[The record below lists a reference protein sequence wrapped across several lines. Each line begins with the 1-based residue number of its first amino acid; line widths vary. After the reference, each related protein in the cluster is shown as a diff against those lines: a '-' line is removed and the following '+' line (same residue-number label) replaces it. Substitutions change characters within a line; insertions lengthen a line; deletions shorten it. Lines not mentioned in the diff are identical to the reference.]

1 MEKSKIKI
9 SVITPTIR
17 PEGLSIVAKALSKQT
32 FRDFEWIV
40 ITPIK
45 KKTEVIDSGINT
57 IYVKDPGKKNGDVWS
72 LNKAYNA
79 GIKKAKG
86 KLLISWQDWTSA
98 GPNTLEEFWK
108 HYEEEPNTLVS
119 AVGNKYENDNWDVM
133 IWKDPRIRDDMES
146 FYPCYFQDIEWNLCS
161 IPKQAVYDVGGF
173 DESLDRAYGLDAF
186 SVDERI
192 WELGGYDF
200 KLDQSIKSYSL
211 PHGRYSDWDDK
222 NAMNGKYEE
231 IRREHEEKGEWPV
244 LKYLK

>member
-1 MEKSKIKI
+1 MPKSNIKI

-17 PEGLSIVAKALSKQT
+17 KEGLDLVIKSLMKQT
-32 FRDFEWIV
+32 FKDFEFLIVSKYNWI
-40 ITPIK
+40 
-45 KKTEVIDSGINT
+45 EGIDGVNFRWIS
-57 IYVKDPGKKNGDVWS
+57 DPGKKSGDVWS

-79 GIKKAKG
+79 GIKATKG
-86 KLLISWQDWTSA
+86 ELIVSWQDFTY
-98 GPNTLEEFWK
+98 GKPNTLEEFWK

-119 AVGNKYENDNWDVM
+119 AVGNKYESESWDVM
-133 IWKDPRIRDDMES
+133 VWKDPRIRDDMES
-146 FYPCYFQDIEWNLCS
+146 FYPCYFQDLEWNLAA
-161 IPKQAVYDVGGF
+161 IPKKAIYDVGGF
-173 DESLDRAYGLDAF
+173 DESMDRVYGLDAF

-211 PHGRYSDWDDK
+211 PHERYFDWDEK
-222 NAMNGKYEE
+222 NAMNGTYEE